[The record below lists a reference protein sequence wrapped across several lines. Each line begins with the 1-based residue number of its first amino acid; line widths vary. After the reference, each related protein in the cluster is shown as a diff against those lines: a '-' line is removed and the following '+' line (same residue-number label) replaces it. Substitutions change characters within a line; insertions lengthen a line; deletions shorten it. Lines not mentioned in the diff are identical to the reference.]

1 MKKLP
6 EHYIKMLHFLMDQ
19 WVNCELAEYDLT
31 SAQSHIVGYLTYHEG
46 PPCARDL
53 ERFFGLSH
61 PTVSGL
67 LRRMESKGFI
77 EIRQDS
83 ADRRVKRIFL
93 TEKGCD
99 CSKRIR
105 SNALETESRMVTGFS
120 EDEKE
125 LFLSFLQR
133 AVDNM
138 CDKTEKCCER
148 EELTH
153 D

>member
-6 EHYIKMLHFLMDQ
+6 GHYIKMLHFLMDQ
-19 WVNCELAEYDLT
+19 WVNRELAVLDLT
-31 SAQSHIVGYLTYHEG
+31 SAQSHIIGYLTHHTEA
-46 PPCARDL
+46 PCARDL

-67 LRRMESKGFI
+67 LSRMQSKGFI
-77 EIRQDS
+77 EIRPDS
-83 ADRRVKRIFL
+83 ADRRIKRIFL
-93 TEKGCD
+93 KEKGCA
-99 CSKRIR
+99 CSKQIR
-105 SNALETESRMVTGFS
+105 SNILATESRMVAGFS

-138 CDKTEKCCER
+138 CDKTEKCYKR

>member
-19 WVNCELAEYDLT
+19 WVNRELAEYDLT

-67 LRRMESKGFI
+67 LSRLEKKGFI
-77 EIRQDS
+77 EFRPD
-83 ADRRVKRIFL
+83 AVDRRCKRIYVL
-93 TEKGCD
+93 PKGQQCHELMHQTIQKNEQRMTEGF
-99 CSKRIR
+99 
-105 SNALETESRMVTGFS
+105 TE
-120 EDEKE
+120 EE
-125 LFLSFLQR
+125 R
-133 AVDNM
+133 AVFTDLLERAIRNM
-138 CDKTEKCCER
+138 GGDPTPRRLK
-148 EELTH
+148 EEETQ
-153 D
+153 